1 MDYRFDFDDQLPDLP
16 IAFDYDEVAD
26 LFERKVFGPTSS
38 QAPVGTLNVKK
49 LQDVKYRPS
58 HRCVTTYELIV
69 GKADSS
75 PERTIGVLEFTPEG
89 VIPRLYTADDRLPWL
104 AMATDIN
111 EMQKRFSELPAFAA
125 YGDQIRLW
133 EIFPV
138 RYKPGLHCVIR
149 YTAQTPSGNKMFYGK
164 SFSGNAD
171 RLMKTLMDLHRSSQ
185 ENPDMPLIS
194 SPVAVWPEM
203 EMILQSAV
211 PNGIEFSHFIYDQ
224 RYDASVRESWMVK
237 GGRAL
242 GVFHN
247 NSTAPSETK
256 TIYDDLRDLHE
267 YTLIIAKVKPDLA
280 VKYEE
285 VIQQIITKV
294 DHFKE
299 PKAVASHGAMR
310 TDQFILQGD
319 RLAMIDLDSYC
330 WANPARDLGNF
341 LAYLCWKAIR
351 QPEHAEFVER
361 AGRAF
366 LQGYLSVQEEID
378 EKWLSVY
385 QAASLLKIAGRRFRS
400 LTFLEWPLVIH
411 LIQAAFAAITE
422 DLANLEPETI
432 SGIKGKL
439 VAHLRTSSS
448 KTKFPRVFEDKP
460 FPALWSALNAEI
472 MNENL
477 TPILNEVVCSDI
489 TSRVVHRAKLLAYKP
504 GKRAV
509 IRYDLDQI
517 ECQKYFSVYGKQYP
531 EPYLSERAYKVM
543 KILHDEVFG
552 DADDLG
558 VPRPLGVIPY
568 LSMLVFVPAQGKL
581 LGDYI
586 ALHSLEG
593 DEVTHAMELAGKWL
607 AQLHSHQIPLE
618 KEFKIENEVDNI
630 RDWAELISQ
639 KYPDERKAAG
649 HIADYL
655 IQKTTALDFSARI
668 PIHKDF
674 HYEHILIN
682 DGLKV
687 FDFDEMRLGDPNFDL
702 AHFCANFYLL
712 AYRNEEHT
720 VQFTDLQNLFLD
732 TYSRETGWQW
742 DEKFLFFYIYSC
754 LKIAKQL
761 CKFRGPRPWP
771 EGDEQQAQIWLM
783 IEQGL
788 TILESAKTRSAQTET
803 EVPVF
808 EFAEIKKATR
818 WVKAA
823 QISKSATSSAA
834 IRVSHRPLF

>member
-1 MDYRFDFDDQLPDLP
+1 MEYRFDFDDQLPDLP
-16 IAFDYDEVAD
+16 IAFDFDEVAD
-26 LFERKVFGPTSS
+26 LFERKVFEPNSS
-38 QAPVGTLNVKK
+38 QSPVGTINVRK

-58 HRCVTTYELIV
+58 QRCVTTYDLIV
-69 GKADSS
+69 GRPDSP

-89 VIPRLYTADDRLPWL
+89 PIPRLYTADDRLPWL
-104 AMATDIN
+104 AKATDLD
-111 EMQKRFSELPAFAA
+111 EMQRRFCELPVFAE
-125 YGDQIRLW
+125 YGDQIKLW

-149 YTAQTPSGNKMFYGK
+149 YTARTPTGNKMFYGK
-164 SFSGNAD
+164 SFTGGAEQ
-171 RLMKTLMDLHRSSQ
+171 LMNTVMDLHKSSQ

-203 EMILQSAV
+203 EMILQAAV
-211 PNGIEFSHFIYDQ
+211 PNGVEFTHFIYDQ
-224 RYDASVRESWMVK
+224 RYDVAVRESWLVK
-237 GGRAL
+237 AGRAL

-256 TIYDDLRDLHE
+256 TVYDDLEDLHE
-267 YTLIIAKVKPDLA
+267 YTSIITKVKPDLA

-285 VIQQIITKV
+285 VIQQIISKV

-299 PKAVASHGAMR
+299 PEPVASHGAMR

-366 LQGYLSVQEEID
+366 LEGYLSVHEDID

-400 LTFLEWPLVIH
+400 LTYLEWPLVIH
-411 LIQAAFAAITE
+411 LIQAAYAAITE
-422 DLANLEPETI
+422 DLANLEADTI
-432 SGIKGKL
+432 SDLKGTL

-477 TPILNEVVCSDI
+477 VPILDDVLCSNI

-504 GKRAV
+504 GKRGV

-517 ECQKYFSVYGKQYP
+517 ECQKYFSVFGKLYP
-531 EPYLSERAYKVM
+531 EPYLSERAYKVL
-543 KILHDEVFG
+543 KTLNDEVFA
-552 DADDLG
+552 DATDLG
-558 VPRPLGVIPY
+558 VPRPLGVIPH
-568 LSMLVFVPAQGKL
+568 LSMLVFIPAEGSL

-586 ALHSLEG
+586 AERSLDGE
-593 DEVTHAMELAGKWL
+593 DVVHAMELAGKWL
-607 AQLHSHQIPLE
+607 AQLHTHHFPLE

-630 RDWAELISQ
+630 RDWAELISK
-639 KYPDERKAAG
+639 KYPDENKAAH

-655 IQKTTALDFSARI
+655 IQKTAELDFSARV

-674 HYEHILIN
+674 HYEHVLI
-682 DGLKV
+682 DGGLKV

-712 AYRNEEHT
+712 AYRNNEHT
-720 VQFTDLQNLFLD
+720 AQFTDLQNIFLD
-732 TYSRETGWQW
+732 SYSGGTGWKW

-761 CKFRGPRPWP
+761 CKLRGPRPWP
-771 EGDEQQAQIWLM
+771 EGEEQQAQVWLM

-788 TILESAKTRSAQTET
+788 AILEGAKTRSAQKET
-803 EVPVF
+803 EVPVY

-834 IRVSHRPLF
+834 ILVSHRPLS

>member
-1 MDYRFDFDDQLPDLP
+1 DFDDQLPDMP

-26 LFERKVFGPTSS
+26 LFQRKLFG
-38 QAPVGTLNVKK
+38 LNSPLGFAESLTVKK
-49 LQDVKYRPS
+49 LQDLKYRPS
-58 HRCVTTYELIV
+58 HRCVTTYEMII
-69 GKADSS
+69 GRADSL

-89 VIPRLYTADDRLPWL
+89 VIPRIYTDDDRLPWL
-104 AMATDIN
+104 AVATDMH
-111 EMQKRFSELPAFAA
+111 EMQKRFSQLPGYDQPIEL
-125 YGDQIRLW
+125 L

-149 YTAQTPSGNKMFYGK
+149 YMVQTPSGKEMFYGK
-164 SFSGNAD
+164 SFSGNAE
-171 RLMKTLMDLHRSSQ
+171 RLMRTLTDLHQSSH

-194 SPVAVWPEM
+194 VPVTIWPEM

-211 PNGIEFSHFIYDQ
+211 PGGVEFTTFAYDPS
-224 RYDASVRESWMVK
+224 YDESVRESWMVK
-237 GGRAL
+237 AGRAL

-256 TIYDDLRDLHE
+256 TVYDDLRDLHE
-267 YTLIIAKVKPDLA
+267 YTLIMAKVRADLA
-280 VKYEE
+280 AKYEE

-351 QPEHAEFVER
+351 QPEHAQFVER

-366 LQGYLSVQEEID
+366 LEGYISVQKDID
-378 EKWLSVY
+378 ERWLSVY

-400 LTFLEWPLVIH
+400 LTYLEWPLVIH
-411 LIQAAFAAITE
+411 LIQAAHAAITE
-422 DLANLEPETI
+422 DLANLEEGTI
-432 SGIKGKL
+432 ADIQGTL
-439 VAHLRTSSS
+439 VAHLRTAGS

-472 MNENL
+472 MNVDL
-477 TPILNEVVCSDI
+477 TPILRDAVCSD
-489 TSRVVHRAKLLAYKP
+489 TSSRIVHRAKLLAYKP
-504 GKRAV
+504 GKRGV

-517 ECQKYFSVYGKQYP
+517 ECQKYFSVYGKLYP
-531 EPYLSERAYKVM
+531 EPYLSERAYKVL
-543 KILHDEVFG
+543 KTLSDEVFC
-552 DADDLG
+552 DSPELG
-558 VPRPLGVIPY
+558 VPKPLGVLPN
-568 LSMLVFVPAQGKL
+568 LSMLVFIPAEGKL

-586 ALHSLEG
+586 AKRSLGG
-593 DEVTHAMELAGKWL
+593 DEVIHAMELTGQWL
-607 AQLHSHQIPLE
+607 AQLHTHQISLE
-618 KEFKIENEVDNI
+618 KEFKVENEVDNI
-630 RDWAELISQ
+630 REWAELISK
-639 KYPDERKAAG
+639 KYPDEREAAN

-655 IQKTTALDFSARI
+655 VQKTTELDFSVHV

-674 HYEHILIN
+674 HYEHILI
-682 DGLKV
+682 DGGLKV

-712 AYRNEEHT
+712 AYRNQEHT
-720 VQFTDLQNLFLD
+720 TRFTNLQNRFLD
-732 TYSRETGWQW
+732 AYSSGTGWQW

-761 CKFRGPRPWP
+761 CKLRGPRPWP
-771 EGDEQQAQIWLM
+771 EGDEQQAQVWLM

-788 TILESAKTRSAQTET
+788 TILESAKTRSSQKET
-803 EVPVF
+803 GVPVY
-808 EFAEIKKATR
+808 EFAEIKEASR
-818 WVKAA
+818 WVKAS

>member
-1 MDYRFDFDDQLPDLP
+1 MEYRFDFDDQLPDLP
-16 IAFDYDEVAD
+16 IAFDFEEVAD
-26 LFERKVFGPTSS
+26 LFERKVFGPNSL
-38 QAPVGTLNVKK
+38 QDPIGTINVRK

-69 GKADSS
+69 GKPDGS

-89 VIPRLYTADDRLPWL
+89 VIPRLFTADDRLPWL
-104 AMATDIN
+104 AMATDMN
-111 EMQKRFSELPAFAA
+111 EMQQRFCELPVLAE
-125 YGDQIRLW
+125 YGDQIKLW

-149 YTAQTPSGNKMFYGK
+149 YTVQTPSGNKMFYGK
-164 SFSGNAD
+164 SFSGNAEQ
-171 RLMKTLMDLHRSSQ
+171 LMKTITDLHKSSQ

-194 SPVAVWPEM
+194 VPVSIWPDM

-211 PNGIEFSHFIYDQ
+211 PNGIEFTHFIYDQ
-224 RYDASVRESWMVK
+224 RYEVSVRESWMVK
-237 GGRAL
+237 AGRAL

-256 TIYDDLRDLHE
+256 TVYDDLRDLHE
-267 YTLIIAKVKPDLA
+267 YTLIIAKVRPDLA
-280 VKYEE
+280 AKYEE

-294 DHFKE
+294 DHFRE
-299 PKAVASHGAMR
+299 PKSVASHGAMR

-351 QPEHAEFVER
+351 QPEHAQFVEG

-366 LQGYLSVQEEID
+366 LEGYLGVHEDID
-378 EKWLSVY
+378 ERWLSVY

-400 LTFLEWPLVIH
+400 LTYLEWPLVIH
-411 LIQAAFAAITE
+411 LIQGAFSAITE
-422 DLANLEPETI
+422 DLANLEAGTI
-432 SGIKGKL
+432 SDIKGTL
-439 VAHLRTSSS
+439 VAHLRTASS
-448 KTKFPRVFEDKP
+448 KTKFPRTFEDKP

-472 MNENL
+472 MNVDLSPMLGE
-477 TPILNEVVCSDI
+477 VCSDNS
-489 TSRVVHRAKLLAYKP
+489 SRIVHRAKLLAYKP
-504 GKRAV
+504 GKRGV

-517 ECQKYFSVYGKQYP
+517 ECQKYFSVYGKLYP
-531 EPYLSERAYKVM
+531 EPYLAERAYKVM
-543 KILHDEVFG
+543 KTLHGEVFH
-552 DADDLG
+552 DAADLD
-558 VPRPLGVIPY
+558 VPEPLGLIPN
-568 LSMLVFVPAQGKL
+568 LSMLVFIPAEGRL
-581 LGDYI
+581 LGEYI
-586 ALHSLEG
+586 AMRALDGE
-593 DEVTHAMELAGKWL
+593 EVIRAMELAGKWL
-607 AQLHSHQIPLE
+607 AQLHTHQFPLE
-618 KEFKIENEVDNI
+618 KEFKVENEIDSI
-630 RDWAELISQ
+630 REWAELISK
-639 KYPDERKAAG
+639 KYPDESKAAN

-655 IQKTTALDFSARI
+655 IEKTTRLDFSPRV

-674 HYEHILIN
+674 HYEHILI
-682 DGLKV
+682 DEGLKV

-712 AYRNEEHT
+712 AYRNQEHT
-720 VQFTDLQNLFLD
+720 AQFTDLQNRFLD
-732 TYSRETGWQW
+732 AYSSETGWQW

-771 EGDEQQAQIWLM
+771 EGDEQQAQVWLM

-803 EVPVF
+803 EVPVY

-818 WVKAA
+818 WAKAA

-834 IRVSHRPLF
+834 IRVSHRPLY